1 MCTFIILV
9 ILSPLLLTS
18 SSFRRLRLL
27 ITLHFFFSHYGHS
40 IGRTSTRRRGRR
52 KGTSPSRPSLLHDAN
67 IIHKIQALRSNCGAR
82 RIQTIPDSLLSHPIP
97 PFIHPCLI
105 PASLACLFARIRY

>member
-52 KGTSPSRPSLLHDAN
+52 KGRDGPPWDTEEHWVGHDHRVVDALLAF
-67 IIHKIQALRSNCGAR
+67 G
-82 RIQTIPDSLLSHPIP
+82 TGM
-97 PFIHPCLI
+97 
-105 PASLACLFARIRY
+105 